1 MANTTY
7 KHSIRPQFQGV
18 PAQDVSYDLSQPK
31 EMLGELAQGLE
42 QEAKTLQDIAQ
53 DESQIAFNQGAA
65 ALVDKYGTDYKGLN
79 GALLKLEQE
88 NYNKFGK
95 DNPRLANDL
104 LRQQDAVRLRAV
116 KAARNKYV
124 NENNRKIKEG
134 SGRLLEGF
142 KIAMPDDYAN
152 YLDTIRKPAEQQ
164 DTDLIGQWENNLQQ
178 IDTLLN
184 RRDMDGNY
192 IFDSKTRK
200 YKPFIQGYM
209 VDGGKTLI
217 DRFFANNDE
226 EGLKQYYESQILAP
240 ARYMEQTGMDR
251 DTYDKVRAYAEK
263 NLKQMGVETNKMKFN
278 QSVAD
283 AMALQVEFSD
293 EKINNLEESGILP
306 KKVVKQLRENNVKF
320 SQIDPAKAEVPTA
333 LIDTLQIVND
343 FSLDYADDR
352 DAKLKTI
359 DEGLTAME
367 QLADYAQK
375 NGLSPDNIKRGQEMI
390 VRKEQDALF
399 GDIYRKFGGI
409 IDNFQ
414 TKRSRVRRG
423 PTSFGALTNW
433 DGMPNHERNQITQ
446 LEIILGSAI
455 DQIHGAVANNEPITP
470 ILEKTY
476 ESAAKLYYQDDI
488 SAADWAK
495 VQADPDAIIMFRGDP
510 VKVKGF
516 TDDGDIIFER
526 Q

>member
-1 MANTTY
+1 
-7 KHSIRPQFQGV
+7 
-18 PAQDVSYDLSQPK
+18 
-31 EMLGELAQGLE
+31 
-42 QEAKTLQDIAQ
+42 
-53 DESQIAFNQGAA
+53 
-65 ALVDKYGTDYKGLN
+65 
-79 GALLKLEQE
+79 
-88 NYNKFGK
+88 
-95 DNPRLANDL
+95 
-104 LRQQDAVRLRAV
+104 
-116 KAARNKYV
+116 
-124 NENNRKIKEG
+124 
-134 SGRLLEGF
+134 
-142 KIAMPDDYAN
+142 
-152 YLDTIRKPAEQQ
+152 
-164 DTDLIGQWENNLQQ
+164 
-178 IDTLLN
+178 
-184 RRDMDGNY
+184 MDGNY
-192 IFDSKTRK
+192 IFDEKTRK

-263 NLKQMGVETNKMKFN
+263 NLKQMGVDTSNMKFN

-293 EKINNLEESGILP
+293 EKINNLEKSGILP

-320 SQIDPAKAEVPTA
+320 SQIDPAKAETPTA

-343 FSLDYADDR
+343 FNLDYADDQ

-399 GDIYRKFGGI
+399 GDIYHKFGGI
-409 IDNFQ
+409 IDNFE
-414 TKRSRVRRG
+414 TKRQKVRRG
-423 PTSFGALTNW
+423 ATSWGAITNW

-446 LEIILGSAI
+446 LEIILGSAL
-455 DQIHGAVANNEPITP
+455 DQIHSAVANNEPIAP

-488 SAADWAK
+488 SVADWAK
-495 VQADPDAIIMFRGDP
+495 VQADPDAIIMFRGEP